1 MAAPLIAFGLVF
13 YLALGVLSRL
23 MPQVQ
28 IFFVAMPL
36 NVFAGLAIFSL
47 SMGSM
52 LNVWLRQIENFA
64 QSMN

>member
-1 MAAPLIAFGLVF
+1 M
-13 YLALGVLSRL
+13 LSRL

-36 NVFAGLAIFSL
+36 NVFAGLSIFALSL
-47 SMGSM
+47 GSI
-52 LNVWLRQIENFA
+52 LNVWLRHIENFA